1 MGAKVEDSNQEY
13 QYSYPFVS
21 PSGHEF
27 TMYDTPGNQRL
38 IIRHTSGSHIEFKA
52 DGTVFLKAVKDLH
65 LNTSVASNE
74 TGTTNSEQTTI
85 VVDNDLSIDVKGEF
99 KLKAKR
105 FDVEAGEA
113 INMVAG
119 TDMRLSGNNVIGKS
133 TEQISLEGTKSIYFD
148 TKEIRERV
156 VSRISDAG
164 TQEPGSSGGQQVLNV
179 NGNAIIRNN
188 DPNGG
193 ITIQSAG
200 YLNLVCGAE
209 RVDVTGD
216 PGLAALGAGFSK
228 AMGNASYI
236 PSLNG
241 RATYTHIVRPNPGIN
256 PRGVP
261 GSAYFE
267 VGPGGYTQNILGP
280 TLRSQIGPSY
290 HNYVGPFLEKYTGTK
305 MKQVLGVDFN
315 LISKSYFVLTGK
327 YIFLN

>member
-1 MGAKVEDSNQEY
+1 MGSKVQDSNQDY
-13 QYSYPFVS
+13 QYSYPFVT

-27 TMYDTPGNQRL
+27 SFYDTPENQRL

-65 LNTSVASNE
+65 LNTSVLNKE
-74 TGTTNSEQTTI
+74 EGDTNSEQTTI
-85 VVDNDLSIDVKGEF
+85 VVDNDLSVDVRGDLKI
-99 KLKAKR
+99 KAKR
-105 FDVEAGEA
+105 IDMESGETTA
-113 INMVAG
+113 MVAG
-119 TDMRLSGNNVIGKS
+119 TDMRITGNNIIEKAD
-133 TEQISLEGTKSIYFD
+133 EQIAIEGTKSVYID
-148 TKEIRERV
+148 TKEIRERI

-164 TQEPGSSGGQQVLNV
+164 TQEPTASGGQQVMNV
-179 NGNAIIRNN
+179 NGNTIIRNN

-216 PGLAALGAGFSK
+216 PVLAAQGAAISK
-228 AMGNASYI
+228 AIGNVSYI

-241 RATYTHIVRPNPGIN
+241 RATYTHIVRPFPGSQ

-267 VGPGGYTQNILGP
+267 VGPGGYMENLAGPIIRNQLGP
-280 TLRSQIGPSY
+280 STHTYIGPFMETY
-290 HNYVGPFLEKYTGTK
+290 KGTK
-305 MKQVLGVDFN
+305 VKSVLGAETAIIAGVYN
-315 LISKSYFVLTGK
+315 VKALK
-327 YIFLN
+327 IFLN

>member
-164 TQEPGSSGGQQVLNV
+164 TQEPGAAGGQQVLNV

-216 PGLAALGAGFSK
+216 PGLAGQGAGLSK
-228 AMGNASYI
+228 AMGNVSYI

-241 RATYTHIVRPNPGIN
+241 RATYTHIVRPNSGTS
-256 PRGVP
+256 PRGIR

-267 VGPGGYTQNILGP
+267 VGPGGYTEKIIGP
-280 TLRSQIGPSY
+280 TYRSQIGISD
-290 HNYVGPFLEKYTGTK
+290 HNFTGLFKETYDGTK
-305 MKQVLGVDFN
+305 NKNVSGGEFVN
-315 LISKSYFVLTGK
+315 IKGSYIVK
-327 YIFLN
+327 ARAIFLN